1 MPVQILRLLGSDA
14 QARTKCEDRKYV
26 LYDDVMDEDEKEGEV
41 CAFCVSVCDK
51 MSDDVMNKD
60 ERDKALLDKV

>member
-1 MPVQILRLLGSDA
+1 M
-14 QARTKCEDRKYV
+14 
-26 LYDDVMDEDEKEGEV
+26 
-41 CAFCVSVCDK
+41 CALCLSVCDK